1 MSKGSRQWL
10 AITAVSMAGLIL
22 NTFPANAQDKGSAKE
37 SSAPQTESTS
47 KNSPNPQAGNATTKK
62 SGSQSAN
69 ASGGGESANGGKS
82 DTNAGQGK
90 TSAKNATGALPPGH
104 PVVGYL
110 MVPLTAPENKEWMKK
125 GCWAKF
131 HDGENFS
138 GDMLTLMGPV
148 DMPDMKGPFGIDW
161 KGKISSVETGPKARV
176 MVYDNENY
184 KDLVATFKPGQ
195 KSNEVSKKLGF
206 FDEFSSMKILCPGT

>member
-1 MSKGSRQWL
+1 MKKSSRQWL
-10 AITAVSMAGLIL
+10 GVVAISLSGLFW
-22 NTFPANAQDKGSAKE
+22 NTMPANAQATGDNAKE
-37 SSAPQTESTS
+37 ASAP
-47 KNSPNPQAGNATTKK
+47 K
-62 SGSQSAN
+62 SGSNPGNMPGKQTNSAHS
-69 ASGGGESANGGKS
+69 SGSGNTSGGESANEAKAG
-82 DTNAGQGK
+82 TNAGQGK
-90 TSAKNATGALPPGH
+90 TSAKDSTAALPPGH
-104 PVVGYL
+104 PSVSYM
-110 MVPLTAPENKEWMKK
+110 MVPIAAPESKNWMKK

-131 HDGENFS
+131 HDNENFS

-195 KSNEVSKKLGF
+195 KSKEVSKKLGF
-206 FDEFSSMKILCPGT
+206 FDEFSSLKILCPGA